1 MANNKMAAF
10 AALLFS
16 FFIQGFCDIVGI
28 TSDYAAAAFG
38 WSLTT
43 TGFVPML
50 VFVWFLFLSVPVGVW
65 VNRWGRK
72 RTVLVGM
79 GVTLAGTLVPLVHTG
94 WACLLGYA
102 LIGVGN
108 VVLQV
113 SQNVLLRNVVRRGR
127 FLVGSI
133 TAGQV
138 VKAVSS
144 FCGPLMV
151 LVAVWVFGDGDPD
164 NWYMVFPLLGWVTV
178 MAALWLHATP
188 IDADDEVEADASV
201 TKTLA
206 LLRNKTMLALFI
218 GMFFVV
224 ATDVGA
230 NFISSKIMLQ
240 RYGWSLDQAG
250 TAQIVYYT
258 CRTLGAILGIYVFT
272 RVRSI
277 TYFRCNITACVAVLA
292 LLALC
297 RFDPVT
303 TLVFIGATG
312 FLCSC
317 IFPVVYTKAL
327 EQAPLHANSVT
338 GLMITAVAGGGIVT
352 PIIGYM
358 VDTMQTLSAGIA
370 VLLACAAYLCC
381 CAYALDGAKSS
392 VTFTRDIQPKAQ
404 TA

>member
-1 MANNKMAAF
+1 MANKKMASF
-10 AALLFS
+10 MALLCS

-28 TSDYAAAAFG
+28 TSDYAAAAFD
-38 WSLTT
+38 WSLTMS
-43 TGFVPML
+43 GFVPML
-50 VFVWFLFLSVPVGVW
+50 VFVWFLFLSVPVGVK
-65 VNRWGRK
+65 VNGWGRK
-72 RTVLVGM
+72 RSVLIGM
-79 GVTLAGTLVPLVHTG
+79 GITLAGTLVPLAHTS
-94 WACLLGYA
+94 WAFLAGYA
-102 LIGVGN
+102 LIGIGN

-113 SQNVLLRNVVRRGR
+113 SQNVLLRNVVSHGR
-127 FLVGSI
+127 LFVGSV

-151 LVAVWVFGDGDPD
+151 LVAVRLFGGGDPM
-164 NWYMVFPLLGWVTV
+164 NWYMVFPLLGMVTLV
-178 MAALWLHATP
+178 SGLWIYKSPFT
-188 IDADDEVEADASV
+188 ADDEKEPDASIGG
-201 TKTLA
+201 TLA
-206 LLRNKTMLALFI
+206 LLKNKTLLALFI

-240 RYGWSLDQAG
+240 RYGWSLDEAG
-250 TAQIVYYT
+250 TAQVVYYT
-258 CRTLGAILGIYVFT
+258 CRTLGAALGVYMFT

-277 TYFRCNITACVAVLA
+277 TYFRWNITACVGVLA

-297 RFDPVT
+297 RFDPAT
-303 TLVFIGATG
+303 TLILIGATG

-327 EQAPLHANSVT
+327 EQVPHRANSVT

-358 VDTMQTLSAGIA
+358 VDTMQTLSAGIT
-370 VLLACAAYLCC
+370 VLLVCSAYLCC
-381 CAYALDGAKSS
+381 CAYSLNGAKKS
-392 VTFTRDIQPKAQ
+392 VSLSPGNAEPQVA
-404 TA
+404 